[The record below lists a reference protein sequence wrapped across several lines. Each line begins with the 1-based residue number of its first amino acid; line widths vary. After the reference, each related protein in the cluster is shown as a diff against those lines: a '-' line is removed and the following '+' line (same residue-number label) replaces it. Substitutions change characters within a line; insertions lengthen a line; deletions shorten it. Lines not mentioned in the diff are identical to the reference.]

1 MDQNFEDI
9 LNEYQKLFSL
19 QEFKEEDLDYSR
31 LEDHI
36 RQLAN
41 IHVMKNGSIAIFDLY
56 KKEHVYISSQYES
69 ILGYGSDVFL
79 RDPKLHLVSLVHPD
93 DIGMLYYFGTRFFRF
108 GLNMPMDSREE
119 LKDYKYITDYRIKK
133 KNGKYTRVIEQHVV
147 IELDNAG
154 NAWLALSIMDL
165 SPEEDLNTP
174 CRARVVNLNS
184 GEVYK
189 IPFEAEN
196 KPRLSKREKE
206 ILSLIADGKASK
218 QIADELCISTHT
230 VNTHRQRIIEKM
242 KVSNTAEAVRYA
254 GKVGLLA

>member
-1 MDQNFEDI
+1 MSNFQEKTFK
-9 LNEYQKLFSL
+9 EYQELFDI
-19 QEFKEEDLDYSR
+19 QHFNIEDLDYS
-31 LEDHI
+31 LLHDHI

-79 RDPKLHLVSLVHPD
+79 RDPKLHLVSLVHPE
-93 DIGMLYYFGTRFFRF
+93 DIGMLYYFGVRFFRF
-108 GLNMPMDSREE
+108 GLNMPLDNREE

-133 KNGKYTRVIEQHVV
+133 KNGKYTRVIEQHIV
-147 IELDNAG
+147 IELDKAG
-154 NAWLALSIMDL
+154 NPWLALSIMDL
-165 SPEEDLNTP
+165 SPEEDLDTP

-189 IPFEAEN
+189 IPFEAKN

-254 GKVGLLA
+254 GKVGILA